1 MALINSCCVV
11 VYIDEYVHIFI
22 FIWILCIYI
31 GIMQQNYN
39 KQHVETISSRCSY
52 KTSIYLFKVNNT
64 DIRTKSTTSLWCI
77 YS

>member
-1 MALINSCCVV
+1 
-11 VYIDEYVHIFI
+11 
-22 FIWILCIYI
+22 
-31 GIMQQNYN
+31 MQQNYN

-52 KTSIYLFKVNNT
+52 KTGIYLFKVNNT